1 MLSDDIV
8 HGVMITICSNDF
20 GFWYVK
26 MLIISNTFSQLS
38 TVIEYHSPT
47 FCFYKSLHMFIFSN
61 HHSYNTLGKSQCH
74 IPGELF

>member
-8 HGVMITICSNDF
+8 HGVMVTICSNDF

-38 TVIEYHSPT
+38 
-47 FCFYKSLHMFIFSN
+47 
-61 HHSYNTLGKSQCH
+61 SY
-74 IPGELF
+74 